1 MDQAAAAIKSAAA
14 AAARSPYHYREG
26 KKQGTREYVMRRSPY
41 IPVYRVQAEKISI
54 VRVLHQAMRYF
65 N

>member
-1 MDQAAAAIKSAAA
+1 
-14 AAARSPYHYREG
+14 
-26 KKQGTREYVMRRSPY
+26 MRRSPY

-54 VRVLHQAMRYF
+54 VRVLHQAAMRYF

>member
-1 MDQAAAAIKSAAA
+1 
-14 AAARSPYHYREG
+14 
-26 KKQGTREYVMRRSPY
+26 MRRSPY